1 MKTFRNLLFLVAATL
16 SADAA
21 TIQFFSS
28 STTADSTEKNSLG
41 NNVVIA
47 KNPAWNDP
55 IAGSQWIS
63 FGNTGDPSVPGF
75 TAPANGTVV
84 SFFQNFV
91 LTASDLFTNGTVSL
105 YADDSSSVILN
116 GVTLLSEA
124 SAVNNTYATCSDT
137 KPNCVSLTTVV
148 LPSANLVVGTNTLR
162 FDVAQRA
169 GSSFGLDYAG
179 SAGATTLPP
188 ATSNAPEPS
197 TWAFMAS
204 GVVALGAS
212 LRKRLKHSV

>member
-1 MKTFRNLLFLVAATL
+1 MKTFCHLLVLAVAAISANASTL
-16 SADAA
+16 
-21 TIQFFSS
+21 QFSS
-28 STTADSTEKNSLG
+28 NSTAADPTENNSLG

-47 KNPAWNDP
+47 KNPAWSNP

-63 FGNTGDPSVPGF
+63 YGNTGDPSVPGF

-91 LTASDLFTNGTVSL
+91 LTASDLSTNGTVSL
-105 YADDSSSVILN
+105 YADDSSSVVLN
-116 GVTLLSEA
+116 GVTLLDEA
-124 SAVNNTYATCSDT
+124 SSVGNTYGTCSDT

-148 LPSANLVVGTNTLR
+148 LPSADLVVGNNVLR

-179 SAGATTLPP
+179 TAGA
-188 ATSNAPEPS
+188 ANAPEPS
-197 TWAFMAS
+197 TWVFMT
-204 GVVALGAS
+204 GGFVALGAKF
-212 LRKRLKHSV
+212 RKRLTRSISL